1 MSISKW
7 LQLNLPVTLVGLALD
22 NWFDAVAFVF
32 AVVFVV
38 ADRTVP
44 VVAADTDVALETA
57 VPVDVVV
64 VVVVFWIVAVVVG
77 YTVVVDIVVD
87 VVVYVAVLE
96 HIPVSSSPQ
105 ALTILG
111 KFSQCNQS
119 IGPVN
124 MWTDIFLLLLYQ
136 AHT

>member
-22 NWFDAVAFVF
+22 NWFDAVAFVV

-57 VPVDVVV
+57 VPVDV

-124 MWTDIFLLLLYQ
+124 MWTDIFLSLLYQ